1 MSQDRTPRTL
11 VVVNPAS
18 AAGATR
24 RHWDRIARALRRTLG
39 PFEHAFSDAPR
50 HATALTRRALEAG
63 FEMVVAVG
71 GDGTLNEVAC
81 GFFRGRRPVAPRAV
95 LGVIPH
101 GTGRDFARA
110 LGVFTLEQACA
121 RLVGRGTRS
130 MDVGHARFVAEDGRP
145 AERVFLNV
153 ASFGCSGGVA
163 HALGRGTKRVGGSL
177 AFALA
182 TAWILAAY
190 RDQAVIVT
198 LDGGAPRELAITNCA
213 VCNGRYFGG
222 GMQVAPQAEV
232 DDGLLDVTI
241 WAGFGLLDFVR
252 KRRTLY
258 DGTHV
263 REPGTRLF
271 RARTVSASS
280 PAEVLVELDGESV
293 GRLPVSVEI
302 LPAALRLKG

>member
-1 MSQDRTPRTL
+1 MSQDRSPRTL

-18 AAGATR
+18 AVGATR
-24 RHWDRIARALRRTLG
+24 RRWDRIARALQRTLG
-39 PFEHAFSDAPR
+39 PFEHSFTDAPC
-50 HATALTRRALEAG
+50 HATTLTRGALEAG

-71 GDGTLNEVAC
+71 GDGTLNEVVC

-95 LGVIPH
+95 LGFIPH
-101 GTGRDFARA
+101 GTGCDFART
-110 LGVFTLEQACA
+110 LGASTVEEACL
-121 RLVGRGTRS
+121 RLAGRRTRS
-130 MDVGHARFVAEDGRP
+130 IDVGHACFVAKNGRP
-145 AERVFLNV
+145 TERVFLNV
-153 ASFGCSGGVA
+153 ASFGCSGRVA
-163 HALGRGTKRVGGSL
+163 HVVGRDTKRAGGAL

-182 TAWILAAY
+182 TARVLVTY
-190 RDQAVIVT
+190 RDQAVTVT
-198 LDGGAPRELAITNCA
+198 LDGQAPRELAITNGA

-222 GMQVAPQAEV
+222 GMRVAPQAEV

-241 WAGFGLLDFVR
+241 WAGFGLLDFVW

-271 RARTVSASS
+271 RAGTFSASS
-280 PAEVLVELDGESV
+280 AAEVLVELDGEGV
-293 GRLPVSVEI
+293 GRLPVRVQI